1 MAESVTERFI
11 RAERTVY
18 DLIERLPKE
27 LVGQVLRMLAQN
39 IAHYRAQTGVDIPVE
54 ETMILF
60 NSPAQLGI
68 DQATLQAL
76 SAEALEDLASILA
89 WQAGEE
95 MMPPGPR
102 QTH

>member
-39 IAHYRAQTGVDIPVE
+39 IAHYRAQTGVDIPVDRE
-54 ETMILF
+54 
-60 NSPAQLGI
+60 
-68 DQATLQAL
+68 
-76 SAEALEDLASILA
+76 
-89 WQAGEE
+89 
-95 MMPPGPR
+95 
-102 QTH
+102 

>member
-39 IAHYRAQTGVDIPVE
+39 IAHYRAQTGVD
-54 ETMILF
+54 MILF